1 MLAKSRPLVTPV
13 RRRYR
18 MIMNLPAPA
27 PHSDVLIIGAGHNGL
42 VCAFYLASKGMKV
55 TMLER
60 RSIVGGAAVTEEFA
74 PGFRNSTAS
83 YTVSLLNPKVIEDM
97 RLYDH
102 GLKVVLRKI
111 DNFLPT
117 LGPDHLLA
125 GRNGLTRAEI
135 ARHSPADAQG
145 YDAYVAALDS
155 VVALLRAWLL
165 RAPPNAGGGIADILS
180 LLKLGNG
187 VRHMGLEEQR
197 TLLDFFTK
205 SAAEILE
212 RYFTTDIVKA
222 LFGFDAVVGHY
233 ASPYAPGSA
242 YVLLHHLFGEAAGV
256 AGAWG
261 HAIGGMG
268 AITQAMAKACREKG
282 VEIVLDAPVDEIVVE
297 RGRAVGA
304 VAGGKVHRAKA
315 VAANVNPK
323 LLFGSLLPDGA
334 VAPEISRRMAGW
346 GAESATFR
354 MNVALSELPR
364 FTSLPEPGDHL
375 TAGIIIAPSLGYMD
389 RAYTSARTEGWA
401 REPIVEMLIPSTL
414 DDTLAPPGSHVAS
427 LFCQHFPYRVDGGW
441 EARVDAAADHI
452 IDHVDRYAPGFKA
465 SVVGRLAL
473 SPWHLEQRFNLVG
486 GDIFHGKMGLDQ
498 LFSARPMLGHA
509 DYRMPL
515 PGLYLCG
522 SGAHPGGGVTGAPGH
537 NAAQAILA
545 DRRKLNK
552 AA

>member
-1 MLAKSRPLVTPV
+1 MPT
-13 RRRYR
+13 
-18 MIMNLPAPA
+18 
-27 PHSDVLIIGAGHNGL
+27 DVLIIGAGHNGL
-42 VCAFYLASKGMKV
+42 VCAYYLAAKGLKV

-60 RSIVGGAAVTEEFA
+60 RSVAGGAAVTEEFH

-83 YTVSLLNPKVIEDM
+83 YTISLLNPKIIEDM
-97 RLYDH
+97 RLADR

-117 LGPDHLLA
+117 LGPNYLLA
-125 GRNGLTRAEI
+125 GHNGLTRREI
-135 ARHSPADAQG
+135 ARHSAADAEA
-145 YDAYVAALDS
+145 YDTYSAALDG
-155 VVALLRAWLL
+155 VVAILRQWIL
-165 RAPPNAGGGIADILS
+165 RAPPNAGGGLADILS
-180 LLKLGNG
+180 LLKLGNS
-187 VRHMGLEEQR
+187 VRGLSAEDQR
-197 TLLDFFTK
+197 HLLDFFTK

-212 RYFTTDIVKA
+212 RYFSHDLVQA

-233 ASPYAPGSA
+233 ASPYTPGSA
-242 YVLLHHLFGEAAGV
+242 YVLLHHVFGEAAGV
-256 AGAWG
+256 PGAWG

-268 AITQAMAKACREKG
+268 AITEAMAKACREKG
-282 VEIVLDAPVDEIVVE
+282 VEIVLDAPVEEIVVE

-304 VAGGKVHRAKA
+304 VAGGRTYRAKA
-315 VAANVNPK
+315 VAANVNPH
-323 LLFGSLLPDGA
+323 LLFTSLLPDGA
-334 VAPEISRRMAGW
+334 VAPDIVRRMRGW

-375 TAGIIIAPSLGYMD
+375 TAGIIIGPSLAYMD
-389 RAYTSARTEGWA
+389 RAYTSARTEGWS

-414 DDTLAPPGSHVAS
+414 DNSLAPAGSHVAS
-427 LFCQHFPYRVDGGW
+427 LFCQHFPYEVEGGW
-441 EARVDAAADHI
+441 EARVDEAADHI
-452 IDHVDRYAPGFKA
+452 IAHVDHFAPGFKA
-465 SVVGRLAL
+465 SVIGQLAL
-473 SPWHLEQRFNLVG
+473 SPWHLEQRFGLPR

-545 DRRKLNK
+545 DRRKLRR

>member
-1 MLAKSRPLVTPV
+1 MTNAT
-13 RRRYR
+13 
-18 MIMNLPAPA
+18 
-27 PHSDVLIIGAGHNGL
+27 SDVLIIGAGHNGL
-42 VCAFYLASKGMKV
+42 ACAYYLAAAGMKV
-55 TMLER
+55 TLLER
-60 RSIVGGAAVTEEFA
+60 RAVVGGAAVTEEFA

-83 YTVSLLNPKVIEDM
+83 YTVGLLNPKVIEDM
-97 RLYDH
+97 RLYQH
-102 GLKVVLRKI
+102 GLKVVLRRM

-117 LGPDHLLA
+117 LGSDYLLS
-125 GRNGLTRAEI
+125 GRDGLTRAEI
-135 ARHSPADAQG
+135 ARHSPADAAG
-145 YDAYVAALDS
+145 YDAYVASLES

-165 RAPPNAGGGIADILS
+165 RAPPNAGGGLADILS
-180 LLKLGNG
+180 LMKLGNG
-187 VRHMGLEEQR
+187 VRHMNMEEQR

-205 SAAEILE
+205 SAAEILD
-212 RYFTTDIVKA
+212 RYFSTDIVKA
-222 LFGFDAVVGHY
+222 LFGFDAVVGNY

-282 VEIVLDAPVDEIVVE
+282 VEIILDTPVDEIIVE
-297 RGRAVGA
+297 RGRAAGA
-304 VAGGKVHRAKA
+304 VAGGKTWRARA
-315 VAANVNPK
+315 VAANVNPRF
-323 LLFGSLLPDGA
+323 LFGSLLPDGA

-364 FTSLPEPGDHL
+364 FSSRPEAGDHL
-375 TAGIIIAPSLGYMD
+375 TAGIIIAPSLTYMD
-389 RAYTSARTEGWA
+389 RAYTSARSEGWA

-414 DDTLAPPGSHVAS
+414 DDSLAPPGSHVAS
-427 LFCQHFPYRVDGGW
+427 LFCQHFPYHVEGGW
-441 EARVDAAADHI
+441 ESRVDEAADHI

-515 PGLYLCG
+515 AGLYLCG

-537 NAAQAILA
+537 NAAHAILA
-545 DRRKLNK
+545 DRRKLRR